1 MNVNK
6 LYYYLR
12 QYNLKLFD
20 QNFTEYDINLLKI
33 TLTNLYNYILQGKK
47 MKIREKVS
55 KNLKNAMIKKD
66 NNLISTLRLILAAIK
81 DRDIISKGKGQDP
94 EVNDKEIISL
104 LQTMIKQRKG
114 SIELYIQGN
123 RVDLAKKEENEI
135 KVISNFLPKQLSNHE
150 IDEIIENTIK
160 LSDVNSMKDIGK
172 VINIIKEQYDGMM
185 DFGYASKV
193 IKEKLL
199 KL

>member
-1 MNVNK
+1 
-6 LYYYLR
+6 
-12 QYNLKLFD
+12 
-20 QNFTEYDINLLKI
+20 
-33 TLTNLYNYILQGKK
+33 

-114 SIELYIQGN
+114 SIDLYMQGN
-123 RVDLAKKEENEI
+123 RVDLAEKEENEI

-172 VINIIKEQYDGMM
+172 VIKIIKEQYDGMM